1 VPVPPEKRFTV
12 ELDIQVRCI
21 MSWMKNVLPV
31 TVLSA
36 CVLFT
41 GCRSPEMPLT
51 PVQQGALIGGAG
63 GAGIGAVWA
72 NSGSGSGT
80 LNGWQGAGCGA
91 VAGAAAGALVGDA
104 LDEYAYDNASGLK
117 DKEAQINDLQRQ
129 LSSAEEEL
137 AKLRN
142 QPGLE
147 NVQVESVNGQ
157 LRFTILNEVLFGAGK
172 ADLKETSKTT
182 LDSVLA
188 VIEQDFA
195 DRDITIEGHTDS
207 DPIQKSKWKDNWELS
222 YNRSMAVLYYLMNEK
237 GIAPARLKAA
247 ACGDAQPVVPNDS
260 AENKRLN
267 RRAVIVVMPAKDAI
281 VIDKK

>member
-1 VPVPPEKRFTV
+1 
-12 ELDIQVRCI
+12 
-21 MSWMKNVLPV
+21 MNWMKNVLSV

-36 CVLFT
+36 CVFFT
-41 GCRSPEMPLT
+41 GCRSPKMPLT
-51 PVQQGALIGGAG
+51 PVQQGAVVGGVSGGTVGAIWAHSANNGALNGLEGAG
-63 GAGIGAVWA
+63 Y
-72 NSGSGSGT
+72 
-80 LNGWQGAGCGA
+80 GA
-91 VAGAAAGALVGDA
+91 VAGVAAGALIGDA
-104 LDEYAYDNASGLK
+104 LDEYAYDNASGMK

-129 LSSAEEEL
+129 LSSAEDEL

-157 LRFTILNEVLFGAGK
+157 LRFTILNEVLFAPGK
-172 ADLKETSKTT
+172 ADLKDSSKTT

-188 VIEQDFA
+188 VIEKDFP
-195 DRDITIEGHTDS
+195 DRDIAVEGHTDS

-237 GIAPARLKAA
+237 QIAPERLKAV
-247 ACGDAQPVVPNDS
+247 ACGDSQPVASNDTP
-260 AENKRLN
+260 ENKRLN
-267 RRAVIVVMPAKDAI
+267 RRAVIVVLPPKDSI

>member
-1 VPVPPEKRFTV
+1 
-12 ELDIQVRCI
+12 
-21 MSWMKNVLPV
+21 MSWMKNVFSI

-41 GCRSPEMPLT
+41 GCRSPKMPLT
-51 PVQQGALIGGAG
+51 PAQQGAIIGGAG
-63 GAGIGAVWA
+63 GATVGAIWA
-72 NSGSGSGT
+72 NSAQT
-80 LNGWQGAGCGA
+80 AVFNGWEGAGVGA
-91 VAGAAAGALVGDA
+91 VAGVAGGALIGDA
-104 LDEYAYDNASGLK
+104 LDEYAYDNASGM
-117 DKEAQINDLQRQ
+117 KEKEEQINDLQRQ
-129 LSSAEEEL
+129 LSAAEDEL

-157 LRFTILNEVLFGAGK
+157 LRFTILNEVLFAAGK
-172 ADLKETSKTT
+172 AELKDSSKTT

-188 VIEQDFA
+188 VIQQDFP
-195 DRDITIEGHTDS
+195 DREIYIEGHTDS

-222 YNRSMAVLYYLMNEK
+222 YNRSIAVVYYFINDKL
-237 GIAPARLKAA
+237 IAPERLKAV
-247 ACGDAQPVVPNDS
+247 ACGEFHPVVPNDS

-281 VIDKK
+281 IVDKK

>member
-1 VPVPPEKRFTV
+1 
-12 ELDIQVRCI
+12 
-21 MSWMKNVLPV
+21 MNWMKNVLSV

-36 CVLFT
+36 CVLAT
-41 GCRSPEMPLT
+41 GCRSSKVPLT

-63 GAGIGAVWA
+63 GAGIGALVA
-72 NSGSGSGT
+72 TDGSGSGV
-80 LNGWQGAGCGA
+80 LNGWQGAGAGA
-91 VAGAAAGALVGDA
+91 VAGAAAGALIGDA
-104 LDEYAYDNASGLK
+104 LDEYAYDNGAK

-129 LSSAEEEL
+129 LSSAEDEL

-157 LRFTILNEVLFGAGK
+157 IRFTILNEVLFEAGK
-172 ADLKETSKTT
+172 ADLKQSSKTT

-237 GIAPARLKAA
+237 QIAPERLKAA

-260 AENKRLN
+260 AANKRLN
-267 RRAVIVVMPAKDAI
+267 RRAVIVVMPAKNSII
-281 VIDKK
+281 VDKK